1 MYNINGIYTVIF
13 AIILQLLLLNLLRE
27 VREINNFRVVI
38 TPYEVIINDPSSTQE
53 QITDATTEQNSFSEA
68 YKVHFNSAYFYYTS
82 FIYFLGITYCYFLKN
97 ILEVVFA
104 YLRNKRIEI
113 NAEKILNFIA
123 VVFAIYMQIAWY
135 TSHNLKISS
144 DDRTYDNFNKIISAF
159 QDRFIKAQFGIGVIV
174 AIQWLGVL
182 FILRATKLFGPMI
195 EIIINMIKKIVVF
208 GIIFS
213 FIFMIFLFV
222 GCI

>member
-27 VREINNFRVVI
+27 VREINNFSFEI

-53 QITDATTEQNSFSEA
+53 QITDATTGRNILFAA
-68 YKVHFNSAYFYYTS
+68 YKVRFDSAFYYSTG

-135 TSHNLKISS
+135 TSYIHKTSS
-144 DDRTYDNFNKIISAF
+144 VDKAYDNFNKIIAVF
-159 QDRFIKAQFGIGVIV
+159 EDPFLKAPLGIGVIV

-208 GIIFS
+208 GTIFS